1 MPQQSEFLAQLHEA
15 WLVAEFLA
23 TVARSLLYS
32 EMAVTDIEIG
42 LSKP

>member
-1 MPQQSEFLAQLHEA
+1 MHQQSEFMANSYEA

-23 TVARSLLYS
+23 TVATSSFYS
-32 EMAVTDIEIG
+32 DRAVTDIETG